1 MISGHTNTMFT
12 INCRHH
18 SVKQDHHHTASTKR
32 YGYGHKQN
40 SRFRP
45 KNTTIQKQPKVRK
58 WQNAHDFCS
67 FYDMVLNTQNL
78 SMSVKVPRWDVKELG
93 NKSYELQHASNKI
106 VEIGEQESKNKILFW
121 TVGWLLIWLSK
132 IDDSTGDSHLVTFRN
147 ENKKLNC

>member
-1 MISGHTNTMFT
+1 
-12 INCRHH
+12 
-18 SVKQDHHHTASTKR
+18 
-32 YGYGHKQN
+32 
-40 SRFRP
+40 
-45 KNTTIQKQPKVRK
+45 
-58 WQNAHDFCS
+58 
-67 FYDMVLNTQNL
+67 MVLNTQNL